1 MDSMLRHTFVPDYS
15 VRAITELFYLT
26 VKRLADG
33 ELWVALQNINM
44 DSMLRHTFVPDYSVR
59 AITELFYLTV
69 KRSLHLAAKRATLME
84 KGALSKGATNE
95 QFDTEVDKLLQ
106 SVDEDISISG
116 EQKTPSRQ
124 VSPHPLPVSASPYT
138 LSSFASRSAGEGRN
152 GDVFARPD
160 EQEKLLK

>member
-1 MDSMLRHTFVPDYS
+1 MGS
-15 VRAITELFYLT
+15 
-26 VKRLADG
+26 
-33 ELWVALQNINM
+33 LQNINM

-69 KRSLHLAAKRATLME
+69 KRSLYLAAKRATLME

-116 EQKTPSRQ
+116 EHKTPSRQ
-124 VSPHPLPVSASPYT
+124 VSPHPQPVSASPHT
-138 LSSFASRSAGEGRN
+138 RSSFARASPDARN